1 MVQAFGPLTLGLTA
15 ASLVASSAGVWISIR
30 LARRAGVLDVP
41 NERSS
46 HSVPTPRMGG
56 VPMVGAALF
65 AFGCWAFLAAGEVF
79 SLKGLSSTI
88 LFAIAMFVLGFWE
101 DLSGLSPLTRF
112 LFQFFAVMIFLWT
125 WAGLFPNIPLGGM
138 ILPQFLWIL
147 TGAIWIVWMVN
158 LYNFM
163 DGIDGLA
170 GGEAAVASLFFFLL
184 FARYGESMG
193 GGEPFRCG
201 GIDGIPRA

>member
-1 MVQAFGPLTLGLTA
+1 MVQAFGPITLGLTA

-56 VPMVGAALF
+56 VPMVAAALL
-65 AFGCWAFLAAGEVF
+65 AFGCWVFLVAGEAF
-79 SLKGLSSTI
+79 SLKGLLSSI
-88 LFAIAMFVLGFWE
+88 LFAFAMSVLGFCD
-101 DLSGLSPLTRF
+101 DLSGLSPFTRF
-112 LFQFFAVMIFLWT
+112 LFQFLTAIVFLCV
-125 WAGLFPNIPLGGM
+125 WAGLFPMFPLGGM

-147 TGAIWIVWMVN
+147 AGAFWIVWKLN

-170 GGEAAVASLFFFLL
+170 GGEAAVAS
-184 FARYGESMG
+184 
-193 GGEPFRCG
+193 
-201 GIDGIPRA
+201 